1 MTPVI
6 PTWVGSV
13 FKKPLRPTISQN
25 IVPISTMATPY
36 FVIPVYQVYL
46 FAVIALE
53 RPVHTN
59 MRCRLREITLSS
71 VCIHERSG
79 VGENVN
85 EIEREKERERERERK
100 KQRAVE

>member
-25 IVPISTMATPY
+25 IVPISTMGTPY
-36 FVIPVYQVYL
+36 FVIPVYQVL
-46 FAVIALE
+46 VCCDCI
-53 RPVHTN
+53 RVPVQTN

-85 EIEREKERERERERK
+85 EIEREKEREREREKERNK
-100 KQRAVE
+100 GP

>member
-1 MTPVI
+1 
-6 PTWVGSV
+6 
-13 FKKPLRPTISQN
+13 
-25 IVPISTMATPY
+25 
-36 FVIPVYQVYL
+36 
-46 FAVIALE
+46 
-53 RPVHTN
+53 